1 MMSNTLLLLV
11 IFGIAAAVGL
21 ATTNVNASSQAIVKV
36 ESNTGWLGSIM
47 DSGFDSAT
55 QQGQG
60 NANIPIECDSGIFV
74 AGIYS
79 LFIQKQGEGGMLTIS
94 VVKDGTVLD
103 TATTSAAYGV
113 VTLTGNCK

>member
-1 MMSNTLLLLV
+1 MSNKLLLLV
-11 IFGIAAAVGL
+11 ILGIAAAVSL

-36 ESNTGWLGSIM
+36 ESNTGWSGSIM

-60 NANIPIECDSGIFV
+60 NANVPIECNSGIFV

-79 LFIQKQGEGGMLTIS
+79 LFIQKQGEGGTLTIS
-94 VVKDGTVLD
+94 VVQDGTVLD
-103 TATTSAAYGV
+103 TASTSAAYSV
-113 VTLTGNCK
+113 VTLAGNCK